1 MALLPVTLRQRLR
14 RSGFSEEQ
22 TDALDEASEAT
33 AETARIGL
41 AKQDDVRDEYYALHT
56 EIAAVRSEL
65 RESISALREEM
76 AALRADMNAMKW
88 WLFGSLATLILAAT
102 AAILAA
108 IAIWG

>member
-1 MALLPVTLRQRLR
+1 MALLPIPIRRRLR
-14 RSGFSEEQ
+14 GSGFSEDQ

-33 AETARIGL
+33 VGAARE
-41 AKQDDVRDEYYALHT
+41 AMARQDQVNDQFMAL
-56 EIAAVRSEL
+56 RSE
-65 RESISALREEM
+65 I